1 MIVCGTVQWQ
11 AVLRTISNGMKSKD
25 IKNRDAKEL
34 SLVLF
39 DIKAKMAKLSFE
51 LEANTLKD
59 TSQIK
64 KAKKDVARILTEI
77 GSRK

>member
-1 MIVCGTVQWQ
+1 
-11 AVLRTISNGMKSKD
+11 MKSKD